1 MSDFD
6 LKDNTKAWRAVRF
19 LLFCVLIGVVAGVSS
34 VLPGIDEL
42 KTALKQS
49 ALYLSLACLAMI
61 AAQMLLV
68 YVGGFGTHLTGG
80 WKPQLLGLVSFFW
93 AITTANMIARLLLT
107 LIPIESSND
116 GVMVLF
122 YLIYFTAGCL
132 ILAPFQYIAFRA
144 YRKRKGLPYWPNLP
158 KE

>member
-1 MSDFD
+1 
-6 LKDNTKAWRAVRF
+6 
-19 LLFCVLIGVVAGVSS
+19 
-34 VLPGIDEL
+34 
-42 KTALKQS
+42 
-49 ALYLSLACLAMI
+49 
-61 AAQMLLV
+61 MLLV

-122 YLIYFTAGCL
+122 YFIYFTAGCL
-132 ILAPFQYIAFRA
+132 ILASFQYLAFRA
-144 YRKRKGLPYWPNLP
+144 YKKRKGIPTPTP
-158 KE
+158 